1 MRLILTGDNA
11 GRVVED
17 WLADEIGADTVDTVE
32 AARIVRE
39 GNENASRAQDIRDGA
54 ESPRVPNGWVLEFP
68 DPGQNFR
75 YWCRPD
81 REAPS
86 WETTSRECVTTQD
99 LVIVP
104 DPSTPWGEGY
114 KAIMPDEAKYGDEYW
129 NEEDRKWVFI
139 PRSDWRS
146 VGHDGPD
153 WWGCTVA
160 WHRPS
165 STEANANPVSRPDE
179 RDAKIAD
186 MGAMIASLRDVL
198 RDAHAQ
204 IAPLEAEVARLK
216 RHRLVLTA
224 WMRMFRSALDAWSK
238 TERGQA
244 ISIRSIVASWDRTC
258 NHGALWVAEKMG
270 GV

>member
-39 GNENASRAQDIRDGA
+39 WNAEYVQTETGVISPDMKRAWA
-54 ESPRVPNGWVLEFP
+54 
-68 DPGQNFR
+68 
-75 YWCRPD
+75 
-81 REAPS
+81 
-86 WETTSRECVTTQD
+86 
-99 LVIVP
+99 
-104 DPSTPWGEGY
+104 
-114 KAIMPDEAKYGDEYW
+114 
-129 NEEDRKWVFI
+129 
-139 PRSDWRS
+139 RS
-146 VGHDGPD
+146 
-153 WWGCTVA
+153 
-160 WHRPS
+160 
-165 STEANANPVSRPDE
+165 
-179 RDAKIAD
+179 
-186 MGAMIASLRDVL
+186 L
-198 RDAHAQ
+198 Q
-204 IAPLEAEVARLK
+204 LEAEVARLK